1 MLIHEH
7 FRVRRAAE
15 PYSLQ
20 RRHRHDLRRHL
31 TNTTLGLGPGGGGTS
46 NNDINNKNTTIDDED
61 EAEAGCPTETLHM
74 DAFTAGFGGAHPQAP
89 VWPAVRARVEGMLAE
104 CFARLAAAGAE
115 GGLSAGE
122 PDPCGRALLG
132 VDVLLGGED
141 LEPYLVELNASPNVI
156 GIVRERPSF
165 WNEVFAA
172 AFVRSHGGV
181 QGAADGAFR
190 LLLLPQPRGK

>member
-46 NNDINNKNTTIDDED
+46 NDDTIIDED

-74 DAFTAGFGGAHPQAP
+74 DAFTAGFGRAHPQAP
-89 VWPAVRARVEGMLAE
+89 AWPAVRARVEGMLAE
-104 CFARLAAAGAE
+104 CFARLAAAGAD

-165 WNEVFAA
+165 WDEVFAA
-172 AFVRSHGGV
+172 AFLRSPGGV
-181 QGAADGAFR
+181 QGAADGVFHP
-190 LLLLPQPRGK
+190 LLLLSQPRGK